1 MLAELWGR
9 LCTKSQGLH
18 ADGSIR
24 MAKRAGNFGTP
35 IKNREK
41 NPDMWRSVAPDGAPR
56 PTRDNAQRW
65 KPKDLM
71 LMPARVAIALQED
84 GWWVRSE
91 IIWHKPNPMPESVRD
106 RPTSAHEKLFLLSR
120 SRAKYFYDADA
131 VRVPGKRAWHGGG

>member
-1 MLAELWGR
+1 MKTRAEGR
-9 LCTKSQGLH
+9 
-18 ADGSIR
+18 
-24 MAKRAGNFGTP
+24 
-35 IKNREK
+35 
-41 NPDMWRSVAPDGAPR
+41 
-56 PTRDNAQRW
+56 QRLDRRTGW

-131 VRVPGKRAWHGGG
+131 VRVASSPITESTDGAIQAYCVTP